1 MWKVQ
6 IYPTLLALACL
17 ISSKGY
23 SQFITEG
30 SPGSL
35 DQQSVADT
43 VMNKPF
49 VIKDIII
56 TGNKKTRPYIIERE
70 LLFKR
75 GDSVNLS
82 ELVKQFDRSKEL
94 LLNTA
99 LFHEVVVSLQ
109 KFQGYDIYVAIDVKE
124 RWYIFPIP
132 YFKPIDRNLSEWI
145 KQGFGID
152 RVNYGF
158 KFSYYNFTGRNDKLK
173 LWLITGYTKQIQFQ
187 YDLPYVDKALKHGVR
202 FNFSYSTNK
211 EVNYATSDDQQQ
223 FYEDSASD
231 KVLSKMYNGSI
242 ELTFRPYIKTRNTF
256 RISYNYQ
263 SVDSAIVKLNPGYF
277 NNNST
282 EVSFPELA
290 YKVEYFNVDYN
301 PYPQKGFMGEA
312 SIIKRGFSKEMNMWQ
327 LGYRVNQN
335 VKLSPKASYSV
346 QSNGLLRFPFDQPY
360 INLRMFGYGDFYLRG
375 LEKYVIDG
383 VAGFLVKNT
392 LRREVLA
399 FNINS
404 PFNTSIQKIPFQ
416 FFAKTYV
423 DAGYAYNKISDGN
436 YLENRMMYTAG
447 FGIDM
452 KTIYDVILRFE
463 YSFNQKGENG
473 FFFHVK
479 NDF

>member
-1 MWKVQ
+1 
-6 IYPTLLALACL
+6 
-17 ISSKGY
+17 
-23 SQFITEG
+23 
-30 SPGSL
+30 
-35 DQQSVADT
+35 
-43 VMNKPF
+43 KPF
-49 VIKDIII
+49 VIKDIVI

-94 LLNTA
+94 LMNTA

-109 KFQGYDIYVAIDVKE
+109 KFMGYEIYVAIDVKE

-132 YFKPIDRNLSEWI
+132 YFKPVDRNLSEWI

-187 YDLPYVDKALKHGVR
+187 YDLPYVDKALKHGIR
-202 FNFSYSTNK
+202 LNFSYSTNK
-211 EVNYATSDDQQQ
+211 EVNYATVDDQQQ
-223 FYEDSASD
+223 FYKDSTSD
-231 KVLSKMYNGSI
+231 KTLSKMYNGSI
-242 ELTFRPYIKTRNTF
+242 EITYRPFIKTRNTF
-256 RISYNYQ
+256 RIGYNYQ
-263 SVDSAIVKLNPGYF
+263 SVDSAIINLNPEYF
-277 NNNST
+277 KNNST
-282 EVSFPELA
+282 KVAFPEIA
-290 YKVEYFNVDYN
+290 YKVEYYNVDYI
-301 PYPQKGFMGEA
+301 PYAQKGFMGEV
-312 SIIKRGFSKEMNMWQ
+312 SIMKRGFNKDMNMWQ
-327 LGYRVNQN
+327 IGYRANQN
-335 VKLSPKASYSV
+335 VKLSRKASYSL
-346 QSNGLLRFPFDQPY
+346 QSNGLIRFPFDQPY
-360 INLRMFGYGDFYLRG
+360 VNLRMFGYGDFYLRG
-375 LEKYVIDG
+375 LEKYVVDG
-383 VAGFLVKNT
+383 LAGMLVKNT

-399 FNINS
+399 FNITS

-416 FFAKTYV
+416 FFAKTYF
-423 DAGYAYNKISDGN
+423 DAGYSYNKSSDAN
-436 YLENRMMYTAG
+436 YLANRMMYTGG

-463 YSFNQKGENG
+463 YSFNQKGEQG